1 MGEARGHHYISQC
14 YLKRFTRNG
23 NKKSKLW
30 VCNLTNGN
38 TFSTAPANVA
48 KERDFNRIAGQPP
61 GVLDNRLG
69 IFETQADK
77 ALNTIEQSRSLE
89 DFDAWLQVLNL
100 AALFAVRTPRMREN
114 VREFHERVARMIM
127 DVTLAKPERW
137 EAQMR
142 RARKV
147 GHIPVTS
154 KVTYEQAKE
163 FHERGEYTVTVPTT
177 RHIGYEFHVFEPV
190 LRTLVNRKWT
200 LYLAAPDSGGFITT
214 DNPVCLMN
222 TDGAPA
228 TLRRPIGHGLRG
240 TTVIFP
246 ISRHLLAVGTFEDGG
261 SMYTVGREFVANF
274 NTLVMAHA
282 DKYVFAAD
290 DRFLFS
296 QSVGKPLGRG
306 SDLRDIIGTWKAEG
320 KERRN

>member
-30 VCNLTNGN
+30 VCNLVSGDS
-38 TFSTAPANVA
+38 FSTMPANVA
-48 KERDFNRIAGQPP
+48 KERDFNRIAGHPP
-61 GVLDNRLG
+61 GALDNWLS
-69 IFETQADK
+69 IFEAQANK
-77 ALNTIEQSRSLE
+77 ALDKIEQTRSLQ

-100 AALFAVRTPRMREN
+100 VALFAVRTPRLRER
-114 VREFHERVARMIM
+114 VREFHESVARMIM

-142 RARKV
+142 LAREA
-147 GHIPVTS
+147 GHIPNAS
-154 KVTYEQAKE
+154 KVTYEQIKE
-163 FHERGEYTVTVPTT
+163 FHERGEYTITVPTT

-190 LRTLVNRKWT
+190 LQTLADRKWT

-228 TLRRPIGHGLRG
+228 TLARPIGHGLTG

-246 ISRHLLAVGTFEDGG
+246 ITRSLLAVGEFEDGG
-261 SMYTVGREFVANF
+261 SMYQVGRDFVATYNA
-274 NTLVMAHA
+274 LVMAHA

-290 DRFLFS
+290 DRFLLS
-296 QSVGKPLGRG
+296 QGLDKPLARG
-306 SDLRDIIGTWKAEG
+306 IDLPGLIRTAKAQG
-320 KERRN
+320 